1 MLEIRLEIGGCRMV
15 SAVCNGSQ
23 LNELASTEACRAGC
37 PRTLPGSA
45 QSPGCLPK
53 VESSRRIND
62 VLIAAR
68 NNPKHHSERPTGLTG
83 GNLEL
88 GQKLS
93 IRFIL
98 RERPLHEAKLVV
110 VLNRRGADNDVAERQ
125 VPIQPAG
132 RSRADYNPKI
142 RYLIDQVLSV
152 HRELCLPVS
161 PHHQYQAE
169 LLEEV
174 AIEPPQGH
182 APRLV
187 ASGHDGPDQ
196 GLKLLGLRHSY
207 ESLDVIHWHFNSP
220 APTLAVSGRGDHREP
235 PVQEHCEVKLPSRL
249 IPHRHH
255 PRAELQPAHE
265 LQVDTLR

>member
-1 MLEIRLEIGGCRMV
+1 MLKIRLEIGGCLMV
-15 SAVCNGSQ
+15 GAVCNGSH
-23 LNELASTEACRAGC
+23 LNELASIEACRAGC

-53 VESSRRIND
+53 VESSRWIND

-68 NNPKHHSERPTGLTG
+68 NSPKQRSERPTVLTG

-125 VPIQPAG
+125 VRIQPAG

-161 PHHQYQAE
+161 PRHQYQAE

-196 GLKLLGLRHSY
+196 GLKLLSLRHRY
-207 ESLDVIHWHFNSP
+207 ESLDVIHW
-220 APTLAVSGRGDHREP
+220 L
-235 PVQEHCEVKLPSRL
+235 
-249 IPHRHH
+249 
-255 PRAELQPAHE
+255 
-265 LQVDTLR
+265 LRS